1 MLNEPNSLVNEV
13 SPYLLQHSY
22 NPVKWYAWND
32 GTLEKA
38 KVENKLLLI
47 SIGYSSCHWCH
58 VMEKESFMDSDIAD
72 IMNQKYICIKVDR
85 EERPDIDQVYMNA
98 VQIITRRGG
107 WPLNCFALPN
117 GKPVYGGTYFP
128 KEQWRTV
135 LESMSETWTNEPQ
148 KVIDVANELQQGIV
162 NSEVIV
168 NKSSID
174 SNRYKTSLDLSIS
187 SILSKLD
194 RANGGTVGAPKFPMP
209 GLIKLFVEYANHS
222 KDTASADFANITLQ
236 KIANGG
242 IYDHVGG
249 GFFRYAVDEKW
260 AIPHF
265 EKMLYDNAQLI
276 ELYSFAYR
284 LSQNPTYSQIVE
296 NSVNFLVR
304 ELQTPNGGFYSAL
317 DADCNG
323 IEGQYYTWNK
333 YDLESI
339 LGYDTE
345 LFCSA
350 YGVSI
355 TGNWSPT
362 NVLHRCI
369 SDEQLE
375 SIFDIPTQEIEYR
388 LKRSIEKLFIVRGS
402 RIPPLIDDKV
412 ITSWNG
418 LTISALAHAYIS
430 FNNKY
435 YLELALR
442 AAENLEQNHFS
453 DGELFRVQCKGKLY
467 TEPFLD
473 DYANYINSLITLYT
487 ATLDSKWIEKANL
500 LLTKSIDKF
509 WDANSGMF
517 YYTSHNN
524 KLIARKMEL
533 IDSVMPSANAVM
545 AGNLFRL
552 ADLTNNIEYKQMA
565 NQMLANISDNIT
577 GNGLFVYAWVSLF
590 LSQSLPQVRIS
601 YGRDSMADAR
611 TIQSR
616 VVYPNI
622 CFDLLENSTNGISIC
637 IGSSCQKTSEDIE
650 EIIRFINGVNIE

>member
-32 GTLEKA
+32 NTLEKA
-38 KVENKLLLI
+38 KAENKLLLI

-72 IMNQKYICIKVDR
+72 IMNQKYICVKVDR

-107 WPLNCFALPN
+107 WPLNCFALPD

-135 LESMSETWTNEPQ
+135 LESMNETWINEPQ
-148 KVIDVANELQQGIV
+148 KVIDVANELQLGII
-162 NSEVIV
+162 NSEVI
-168 NKSSID
+168 SSRSPFD
-174 SNRYKTSLDLSIS
+174 NNGYKTYLDLSVS
-187 SILSKLD
+187 SIMDKLD

-222 KDTASADFANITLQ
+222 QDTVAAEFASTTLQ

-260 AIPHF
+260 SIPHF

-276 ELYSFAYR
+276 ELYSLAYR
-284 LSQNPTYSQIVE
+284 QNQNPLYKQIVE

-304 ELQTPNGGFYSAL
+304 ELQTPSGGFYSAL

-323 IEGQYYTWNK
+323 IEGQYYTWSK
-333 YDLESI
+333 HELESI
-339 LGYDTE
+339 LEYDTE

-350 YGVSI
+350 YGVSV
-355 TGNWSPT
+355 TGNWSQT

-375 SIFDIPTQEIEYR
+375 SIFDIPKQEIEFR
-388 LKRSIEKLFIVRGS
+388 LKRSIEKLFVARGR

-418 LTISALAHAYIS
+418 LVISALAHAYIS
-430 FNNKY
+430 FNNTY

-442 AAENLEQNHFS
+442 SAENLEQNHFS
-453 DGELFRVQCKGKLY
+453 DGELYRVQCKGKLY

-473 DYANYINSLITLYT
+473 DYSNYIDSLLNLYT
-487 ATLDSKWIEKANL
+487 ATMDSKWIEKANSL
-500 LLTKSIDKF
+500 LRKSIDKF

-517 YYTSHNN
+517 YYTSHSN

-545 AGNLFRL
+545 ARNLFRF
-552 ADLTNNIEYKQMA
+552 AGLTSNLEYKQMA
-565 NQMLANISDNIT
+565 NQMLANICNSIT

-590 LSQSLPQVRIS
+590 LVQSLPQIRIGFGQS
-601 YGRDSMADAR
+601 SMADAR
-611 TIQSR
+611 TILSR

-637 IGSSCQKTSEDIE
+637 IGTSCQKKSTDIE
-650 EIIRFINGVNIE
+650 EMIGFINRVNIE